1 MTQRRR
7 TVPEGYVD
15 EAVIDPLP
23 VNFMANG
30 ANTPDPNDA
39 ASAASSNRSQH
50 GDHAPAGHVVKKLP
64 REFES
69 LAEKWRIRRQPRAW
83 LFTCLACGDEY
94 ECFPSGNLTP
104 RQLKH
109 LKHHRHSRS

>member
-15 EAVIDPLP
+15 EAVTEKFVPE
-23 VNFMANG
+23 
-30 ANTPDPNDA
+30 DA

-64 REFES
+64 RELES
-69 LAEKWRIRRQPRAW
+69 LADKWQIRRQPRAW
-83 LFTCLACGDEY
+83 LFTCRACGDEFMCS
-94 ECFPSGNLTP
+94 CFPSGNLTP

-109 LKHHRHSRS
+109 LKYHRHSRS